1 MEENKSYT
9 CLNTACKK
17 TFTLPLKTLNLQ
29 ECPSEPY
36 YACPVCLTRIQSIE
50 IETREKIILTSTIN
64 TEKTVE
70 KQTSDRE
77 NEKPTSCQ
85 FHMGYLSER
94 TKKEIPENCLA
105 CKDII
110 ACMLKKVHEE

>member
-1 MEENKSYT
+1 MEEKKSYN
-9 CLNTACKK
+9 CPNTACKK

-29 ECPSEPY
+29 ESPSEPF

-50 IETREKIILTSTIN
+50 TEPRRKIILTSIIN
-64 TEKTVE
+64 AEKPVE
-70 KQTSDRE
+70 KKPSIKD

-94 TKKEIPENCLA
+94 TKKEIPDNCLV

-110 ACMLKKVHEE
+110 TCMLKKVHEE